1 MAKLLKLRRGTTSQ
15 HSSFTGAEGEV
26 TVDTDKETLVVH
38 DGSTAGGHPVAAQD
52 MANVPAGTILGTQL
66 ENSGVSAGQYGS
78 SSAIPIVTVDAQG
91 LVTAA
96 STTSIDSTRIDNG
109 TSNVRVNNNGNIV
122 TTRSGTDRFTVTNS
136 GVAVVGTL
144 NASYATLNAVNPTL
158 TFSDSDNN
166 PDYTINVNS
175 GILKIT
181 DSTNSTDRLVVN
193 SDGHVDIGGN
203 LDVGAGVDV
212 TGNVAASG
220 TIAAN
225 GGSIFITGTSP
236 AVFFTDSDD
245 NPDYYLQDQNGTFRL
260 VDNTNSTELLTANAT
275 TLVSKVNHDF
285 SAGLD
290 VTGGNITSTGDI
302 ILTNSQPRIVFN
314 DNNANPDYQIENVGG
329 QFKIRDNTN
338 SSDKLI
344 VQADGHMDINSHL
357 DCANGVDVT
366 GLVTSEALLVTKSS
380 GNASISVTSNDGIAS
395 LEVGGQTDCFIDLK
409 TPASDDYD
417 IRFVSNGYIYAK
429 SDINLSP
436 QSGNVI
442 NARRNLNALEGLDVT
457 GNITVTGTVDGRDVA
472 SDGSKLD
479 GIESGATADQSAS
492 EILTLIKTVD
502 GSGSGL
508 DADTLDGID
517 QSSFLRSDSGDTA
530 NGDIT
535 FGGGAGAITIG
546 GNSDIRFNT
555 GSWTG
560 NSTKIQHHSN
570 YLYIQSDQ
578 SGIILRGPTSDRWIV
593 DGSGHFVPSGNNTYN
608 IGNTSNRVANIY
620 VNDFHLSNKGHSNEM
635 DGTWGDWTIQE
646 GESDLFLKNNRSGK
660 KYKFNLTEVS

>member
-96 STTSIDSTRIDNG
+96 STTAIDSTQIANG
-109 TSNVRVNNNGNIV
+109 NSNVAVANNGNI
-122 TTRSGTDRFTVTNS
+122 TITRGGGSPRLTVDAA
-136 GVAVVGTL
+136 GVEINGTL
-144 NASYATLNAVNPTL
+144 DITGNVAFSSELNFMGTENNKFLDINLGANTFSVRGTAGGDSGHVTMMTLNRNGASTL
-158 TFSDSDNN
+158 SHA
-166 PDYTINVNS
+166 
-175 GILKIT
+175 G
-181 DSTNSTDRLVVN
+181 STKLATTST
-193 SDGHVDIGGN
+193 
-203 LDVGAGVDV
+203 GASV
-212 TGNVAASG
+212 TGNIAASG

-285 SAGLD
+285 SAGID
-290 VTGGNITSTGDI
+290 VTGNITTSTGDVQINGGDLDINHTHPRINFNDSDGNPDWAI
-302 ILTNSQPRIVFN
+302 INNNGNLGFYDATNAGYKFQVATNGQTQALAGLAVTGDITATGDIKAQGGDIRIEGSQPGLHLTDTNNN
-314 DNNANPDYQIENVGG
+314 DDFLIYNNNGIL
-329 QFKIRDNTN
+329 KIYDST
-338 SSDKLI
+338 D
-344 VQADGHMDINSHL
+344 
-357 DCANGVDVT
+357 GVDRF
-366 GLVTSEALLVTKSS
+366 
-380 GNASISVTSNDGIAS
+380 S
-395 LEVGGQTDCFIDLK
+395 LH
-409 TPASDDYD
+409 
-417 IRFVSNGYIYAK
+417 SNGDLTITN
-429 SDINLSP
+429 NLDV
-436 QSGNVI
+436 GAGV
-442 NARRNLNALEGLDVT
+442 DVT

-517 QSSFLRSDSGDTA
+517 QGSFLRSDSGDTA

-535 FGGGAGAITIG
+535 FGGGAGAATIG
-546 GNSDIRFNT
+546 VNSDISFTN
-555 GSWTG
+555 GDWTG
-560 NSTKIQHHSN
+560 NHCKIQHHVSA
-570 YLYIQSDQ
+570 LYIVGGT
-578 SGIILRGPTSDRWIV
+578 SGIIFRESGTDRCKV
-593 DGSGHFVPSGNNTYN
+593 DGGGHFVPASTNTYN
-608 IGNTSNRVANIY
+608 LGSSSLRWSNIY
-620 VNDFHLSNKGHSNEM
+620 TNDLHLSNEGSSNEV
-635 DGTWGDWTIQE
+635 DGSWGDWTIQE

-660 KYKFNLTEVS
+660 KYKFNLMEVS